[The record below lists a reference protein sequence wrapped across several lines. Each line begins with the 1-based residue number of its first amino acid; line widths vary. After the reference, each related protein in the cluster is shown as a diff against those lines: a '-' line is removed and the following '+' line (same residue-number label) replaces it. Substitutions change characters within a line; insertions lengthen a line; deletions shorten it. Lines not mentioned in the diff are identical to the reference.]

1 MQGLRLNKNVKDYH
15 QKLHIIILK
24 ALCRCLENGYN
35 FYRKRSGEKLRIKE
49 GALNMRF
56 TLKVKLLALSAMI
69 VASLVGLGF
78 FANVQMGDLNMKST
92 IIVEDMIPLINAAQ
106 SMDTQM
112 SDFRNYEFR
121 HILNTD
127 PAAMSELEKQ
137 LEILKGNIA
146 SNLETYKANV
156 KQDVEKSMVAD
167 VEALWASYLT
177 KHEALLNLSRTNDF
191 DAALAFITAMKPDYD
206 NAKLSLGKIVD
217 FNTAL
222 ANNASAAGDEE
233 YASVQ
238 KVLFGVIA
246 VVTII
251 VLSFQIFI
259 IRSIVQPLSVLQ
271 KALNDLVRNGGDL
284 TQNIT
289 VKSKD
294 EIGDVADTVN
304 AFLANMREIIAGVI
318 DISTEVGHMADLM
331 IDNVGSLNSEIEEIS
346 STTEELSAGLE
357 ESNATTEEINS
368 VSHEVEQVTADI
380 AKKAEDGAS
389 NSVEISKRAESVRNI
404 AVSSSKN
411 ANEIYDKSN
420 QKLLKAMA
428 DAKAVENIN
437 VLAESILGIT
447 NQTNLL
453 ALNAAIEAARAG
465 QAGRGFAVVADEIRK
480 LAEESKE
487 SANQIQE
494 VTAVIVDAVKFL
506 SESSKEILDFVDG
519 QVKKDYEK
527 LVDVAEQYKLDAD
540 YVTGMSTDLSASAEE
555 LSASLQ
561 NIVHSISEISKATEE
576 SAMGS
581 TNIANR
587 TTNIVNS
594 AQQVA
599 ALADDSRDSIVKL
612 LDMVSK
618 FKV

>member
-1 MQGLRLNKNVKDYH
+1 
-15 QKLHIIILK
+15 
-24 ALCRCLENGYN
+24 
-35 FYRKRSGEKLRIKE
+35 
-49 GALNMRF
+49 MRF
-56 TLKVKLLALSAMI
+56 TLKVKLLALSALI

-92 IIVEDMIPLINAAQ
+92 IIVEDMIPLINAAK
-106 SMDTQM
+106 SMDTQL

-127 PAAMSELEKQ
+127 PVAMSELEKQ

-146 SNLETYKANV
+146 SNLEDYKTHI

-167 VEALWASYLT
+167 VEALWASYLS
-177 KHEALLNLSRTNDF
+177 KHEALLELSRTNDF
-191 DAALAFITAMKPDYD
+191 EAALAFITAMKPDYD

-217 FNTAL
+217 FNTTL
-222 ANNASAAGDEE
+222 ANNASVAGDEE

-259 IRSIVQPLSVLQ
+259 VRSIVQPLSVLQ
-271 KALNDLVRNGGDL
+271 TALNDLVRNGGDL
-284 TQNIT
+284 TQNIK

-527 LVDVAEQYKLDAD
+527 LVDVAEQYKVDAD

>member
-1 MQGLRLNKNVKDYH
+1 
-15 QKLHIIILK
+15 
-24 ALCRCLENGYN
+24 
-35 FYRKRSGEKLRIKE
+35 
-49 GALNMRF
+49 MRF

-137 LEILKGNIA
+137 MKIINDNIT
-146 SNLETYKANV
+146 SNLEAYKANI

-217 FNTAL
+217 FNTTL

-304 AFLANMREIIAGVI
+304 SFLANMREIIAGVI

-527 LVDVAEQYKLDAD
+527 LVDVAEQYKVDAD

>member
-1 MQGLRLNKNVKDYH
+1 MIKILDEHDYKPCSDREPAH
-15 QKLHIIILK
+15 VLGK
-24 ALCRCLENGYN
+24 A
-35 FYRKRSGEKLRIKE
+35 K
-49 GALNMRF
+49 GAMIMRF
-56 TLKVKLLALSAMI
+56 TIKGKLLTKAAMTVTALI
-69 VASLVGLGF
+69 GLGL
-78 FANVQMGDLNMKST
+78 FANTQLADINMQST
-92 IIVEDMIPLINAAQ
+92 IIAEDLIPLINAAQ
-106 SMDTQM
+106 GLDTQM
-112 SDFRNYEFR
+112 SDFRIWEFR
-121 HILNTD
+121 HILTTD
-127 PAAMSELEKQ
+127 EAGMAEAEKQ
-137 LEILKGNIA
+137 LGIINEKIQADIA
-146 SNLETYKANV
+146 DYKTHV
-156 KQDVEKSMVAD
+156 KQDVETSMIND
-167 VEALWASYLT
+167 VESLWSTYMT
-177 KHEALLNLSRTNDF
+177 KHQGLTDLSRANDF
-191 DAALAFITAMKPDYD
+191 DGAYKYIIAVKGDYD
-206 NAKLSLGKIVD
+206 NAKLALGKLIA
-217 FNTAL
+217 FNTQLSAD
-222 ANNASAAGDEE
+222 ASAKGDEE
-233 YASVQ
+233 YA
-238 KVLFGVIA
+238 KARTILIGVIA
-246 VVTII
+246 VVLVIM
-251 VLSFQIFI
+251 VSFQLFI
-259 IRSIVQPLSVLQ
+259 VRSVVQPLSVLQ
-271 KALNDLVRNGGDL
+271 KALDDLVRNGGDL
-284 TQNIT
+284 TQSIKI
-289 VKSKD
+289 KSRD

-527 LVDVAEQYKLDAD
+527 LVDVAEQYKVDAD